1 MTTKQ
6 EKTKPQTPKP
16 ADKQGQPTA
25 VIKKPSNVLAWFTI
39 LLVFIASGSGYF
51 AYIQLQQQSM
61 NQSGLSLKNHQNAL
75 NQVASLLKTNQSLS
89 ANLTTLTEQFNRAQ
103 LISNDK
109 VARIEK
115 QVSKNKRQWLIAEAQ
130 YLVNLANIRLQL
142 VGDVETAI
150 IALQSA
156 DTRLKQN
163 GDPLTFKIRDQ
174 LAKEISRLKNAPQ
187 PDLVGISAQ
196 LIALESLVG
205 HMHVHTP
212 HAGKAQAAHIGS
224 SPSMPQSVQET
235 IDNAWENFSKLIVI
249 RRHDKPLAATMT
261 PEQVELI
268 KQNLALKLEAARLAL
283 INQDQALYLACINI
297 TSQWITD
304 YFDPT
309 DKTVALVTSELAQ
322 LKGLTIKASYPSI
335 ALSLKMLNELPILA
349 IEEQQTVSSKAI
361 AKEQESKPLA
371 NPSTLQQP
379 ATELP

>member
-6 EKTKPQTPKP
+6 EKTKPQAPKA
-16 ADKQGQPTA
+16 ADKKGQPTA
-25 VIKKPSNVLAWFTI
+25 VTKKPSNFLAWLTI
-39 LLVFIASGSGYF
+39 FFVFLASGGSYF

-61 NQSGLSLKNHQNAL
+61 YQSELSLKNHQDTL
-75 NQVASLLKTNQSLS
+75 RQVASLLKTNQSLS
-89 ANLTTLTEQFNRAQ
+89 ANLTTLTEQFNRTQ

-115 QVSKNKRQWLIAEAQ
+115 QMGKNKRQWLIAEAQ

-142 VGDVETAI
+142 VGDVDTAI

-156 DTRLKQN
+156 DARLKQN
-163 GDPLTFKIRDQ
+163 GDPLTFKVRDQ
-174 LAKEISRLKNAPQ
+174 LAKEISSLKNAPQ

-212 HAGKAQAAHIGS
+212 HAGTAQAAHIGT
-224 SPSMPQSVQET
+224 SPNMPESLQET
-235 IDNAWENFSKLIVI
+235 IDNAWETFSKLIVV

-268 KQNLALKLEAARLAL
+268 KKNLALKLEAARLAL

-297 TSQWITD
+297 TSQWISD
-304 YFDPT
+304 YFDAT
-309 DKTVALVTSELAQ
+309 DKTVTLVTSELAQ
-322 LKGLTIKASYPSI
+322 LKSLTIKASYPSI
-335 ALSLKMLNELPILA
+335 ALSLKLLNELPILA
-349 IEEQQTVSSKAI
+349 IEEQQTSSPKANVK
-361 AKEQESKPLA
+361 AQENKPLA
-371 NPSTLQQP
+371 SPSTLQQP
-379 ATELP
+379 PTKSP